1 MVILGKL
8 SKKHCS
14 ALAYFADRLM
24 PYQLHRHITV
34 DVVFR
39 RNMGHLGVTIIDE
52 YNKSGNPR
60 HFIIE
65 VNSNQNDGERV
76 RTLAHEMVHIKQ
88 YCRKELNEE
97 ATVWRDEVV
106 NPNLSY
112 DEQPWEIEAHSL
124 GDTLYEEYNDFKR

>member
-1 MVILGKL
+1 ML
-8 SKKHCS
+8 
-14 ALAYFADRLM
+14 
-24 PYQLHRHITV
+24 
-34 DVVFR
+34 FR
-39 RNMGHLGVTIIDE
+39 S
-52 YNKSGNPR
+52 KSGNPR